1 MDKFEDWKA
10 PWEKDGSE
18 FDAEKAKK
26 LLYNLYGDKEAL
38 EAKVKT
44 VTGERDTFKTKV
56 DEFETKDLSEIDRLK
71 RENEQLKS
79 KPVEDTETKLENARL
94 KLAIDNGL
102 TVAQARRLIGTT
114 PEELEADL
122 PNLLED
128 LGPRKSDQK
137 DPPKG
142 TFKTG
147 NDKLDDPFSMDEDLG
162 SFDKRAALFD

>member
-26 LLYNLYGDKEAL
+26 LLYNLYRDREDL
-38 EAKVKT
+38 ETRVKT
-44 VTGERDTFKTKV
+44 ATGERDALKTRV
-56 DEFETKDLSEIDRLK
+56 DGLETKGLSELDRLK
-71 RENEQLKS
+71 RENEQLKA
-79 KPVEDTETKLENARL
+79 KLAEDTEAKLENARL

-128 LGPRKSDQK
+128 LGPRRNDQK
-137 DPPKG
+137 DPPRG

-162 SFDKRAALFD
+162 SFDKRAALFN